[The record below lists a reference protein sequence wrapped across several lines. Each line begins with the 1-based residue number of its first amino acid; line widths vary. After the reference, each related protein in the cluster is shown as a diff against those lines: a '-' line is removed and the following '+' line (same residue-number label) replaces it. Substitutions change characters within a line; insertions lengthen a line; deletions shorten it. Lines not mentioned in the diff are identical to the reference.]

1 MASPLTLQPVLKMKV
16 DQLFLFWLSEPR
28 TQSMLKDY
36 LNKIKNGEEIDLS
49 HADFKGTSTLV
60 LTENNNITSKIN
72 VTERMTAALGAPCS
86 PPSATLP
93 SASGSNNRAGVNAR
107 ALRRSVSTK
116 KQAQAKKEEPVT
128 PALSESIPKFYFPQG
143 QPQANINIDNLIS
156 TIEKIFSQFP
166 DEKVTIKDMGLV
178 AKACECPLYWKAPL
192 FHAAGGDRRGYVSV
206 YKFVAMWRKVLQSC
220 HDEASKFL
228 HLLAKPGCSYL
239 EQEDFIPFLQ
249 DVVNSHTGLAFL
261 KEASDFHSRYITT
274 VVQRIFY
281 NVNRSWTG
289 KITCSEL
296 KRSSFLQNVALLEEE
311 EEINQLTEF
320 FSYEHFYVIYC
331 KFWELD
337 TDHDLYIDQR
347 DLMRHND
354 QAVSHRMIERIFSGA
369 VTRDRKVHKECRLSY
384 ADFVWFLISEEDKKT
399 ETSIEYWFRCMDL
412 DGDGVL
418 SMYELQYFYKEQCQK
433 LEAMAIEPL
442 PFEDC
447 LCQMFDMVKPEIPEM
462 ITLRDLKR
470 CKLSHIFFDTFFNI
484 EKYLDHEQR
493 DPLLAARDAE
503 TMGQEI
509 SDWERYAAEEYD
521 NLVAEEAVNEHYNDG
536 YDHVLDP
543 VDHVTCA
550 FDLHNEKRH
559 LFELPNPHCNLDLD
573 EYEYEDDFE

>member
-1 MASPLTLQPVLKMKV
+1 MRMK
-16 DQLFLFWLSEPR
+16 
-28 TQSMLKDY
+28 
-36 LNKIKNGEEIDLS
+36 EISLRQDPDLRKEL
-49 HADFKGTSTLV
+49 ALLARGCDFV
-60 LTENNNITSKIN
+60 
-72 VTERMTAALGAPCS
+72 
-86 PPSATLP
+86 LP
-93 SASGSNNRAGVNAR
+93 SRF
-107 ALRRSVSTK
+107 K
-116 KQAQAKKEEPVT
+116 KRLKAFQQGQQAQAKKEEPVT

-156 TIEKIFSQFP
+156 KIEKIFSQFP
-166 DEKVTIKDMGLV
+166 DERVTIKDMGLV

-206 YKFVAMWRKVLQSC
+206 HKFVAMWRKVLQSC
-220 HDEASKFL
+220 HDDAFKFL

-249 DVVNSHTGLAFL
+249 DGGDSHTGLAFL

-296 KRSSFLQNVALLEEE
+296 RRSSFLQNVALLEEE
-311 EEINQLTEF
+311 EEINHLTEF

-347 DLMRHND
+347 DLMLHND

-412 DGDGVL
+412 DGDGKC
-418 SMYELQYFYKEQCQK
+418 FYPMC
-433 LEAMAIEPL
+433 
-442 PFEDC
+442 
-447 LCQMFDMVKPEIPEM
+447 
-462 ITLRDLKR
+462 
-470 CKLSHIFFDTFFNI
+470 SFFI
-484 EKYLDHEQR
+484 
-493 DPLLAARDAE
+493 
-503 TMGQEI
+503 
-509 SDWERYAAEEYD
+509 
-521 NLVAEEAVNEHYNDG
+521 
-536 YDHVLDP
+536 
-543 VDHVTCA
+543 
-550 FDLHNEKRH
+550 
-559 LFELPNPHCNLDLD
+559 
-573 EYEYEDDFE
+573 